1 MTGVLGA
8 LCGPLLRFFIAYWD
22 EPAGPACPLCGDVR
36 VLLPVTGR
44 CPRCHGDRGPPAGVV
59 EIVLAV
65 VLAMLARPLW
75 PLGLV
80 GVCLAFVDARV
91 HRLPNVLTLTFFAL
105 ALPAVAGHLDRAL
118 IGAGVGTAVYLALVL
133 AGGFGLGDAKLAA
146 GLGLLLGA
154 LGRST
159 LVLGLA
165 AGFVLSGLFA
175 AGRLVTGRAGRRTQL
190 AHGPFMLA
198 GALLAV
204 VLSSGLLVDPDR
216 AGDATVRSSGAC
228 LTSRTKEQF
237 TEERTACPPSLPG
250 LPRPACCSLSR

>member
-1 MTGVLGA
+1 
-8 LCGPLLRFFIAYWD
+8 
-22 EPAGPACPLCGDVR
+22 LCGDVR

-44 CPRCHGDRGPPAGVV
+44 CPRCRVHRGPPAGLV
-59 EIVLAV
+59 EFVLAV
-65 VLAMLARPLW
+65 VLAMLGRPLW
-75 PLGLV
+75 SLGLV
-80 GVCLAFVDARV
+80 GAGLAFVDARV
-91 HRLPNVLTLTFFAL
+91 HRLPNLLTVTFVGL
-105 ALPAVAGHLDRAL
+105 ALLTVAGHLGAAL
-118 IGAGVGTAVYLALVL
+118 VGAGVATAVYLLLVL

-146 GLGLLLGA
+146 GLGLVLGA

-165 AGFVLSGLFA
+165 AGFVLSGLAA

-204 VLSSGLLVDPDR
+204 VLSSGPPLHPDR
-216 AGDATVRSSGAC
+216 AGDATLRSSAAC

-237 TEERTACPPSLPG
+237 TEERIACPPPSPE
-250 LPRPACCSLSR
+250 PSRPACCSLSR